1 MNDEYLINE
10 LFSYEQIENF
20 KKIRNFQNMIGKHLE
35 DYINSF
41 PLKQFDI
48 EFVGRNKSRPTGVD
62 YIIGGEY
69 WAVKNAWNTENSA
82 MKKFRENLNIKHWYR
97 LNKDNSTNWH
107 TFFINGPEE
116 RGFIDF
122 LGGKQPSSL
131 EMFFD

>member
-48 EFVGRNKSRPTGVD
+48 EFVGRK
-62 YIIGGEY
+62 
-69 WAVKNAWNTENSA
+69 
-82 MKKFRENLNIKHWYR
+82 
-97 LNKDNSTNWH
+97 
-107 TFFINGPEE
+107 
-116 RGFIDF
+116 RG
-122 LGGKQPSSL
+122 
-131 EMFFD
+131 